1 MDGLTLEK
9 KVMKAS
15 CQPIFIVGAPRS
27 GTTWLLSMLERHPQ
41 CRVVTPEDLGF
52 ATPRPTKETGLFMH
66 ELSSNEII
74 ERFSRLPTDKVPV
87 EKTPGHLLQA
97 GRIKRTFPAARII
110 LIRRQP
116 LDVIWSMLQANT
128 FWEESPRNLADA
140 VALYNK
146 YVKAQEIYLGYDAIV
161 DYETLWYQPAE
172 QLGTLLAQLGLDPTT
187 APQLIM
193 QTAEGISLPGELS
206 SVFRQGTPGEGERYF
221 QEADKAYLR
230 DNLCPPCTQTKETV
244 LFTSNHLLGWTGSE
258 TLLMTLVGGLLERG
272 YPLAVYARHCDQH
285 WLDAHFDPRIR
296 LTDDLSTLQ
305 DVPFDLA
312 HIQHSSCLLE
322 VRATFP
328 ALPTIF
334 SSLGVLP
341 FLEQPPPFNLG
352 VSRYLA
358 ISEEVCDNLTRQGAP
373 RQEIH
378 VLRNT
383 VNDRQF
389 FPTSQICEH
398 PERILVLSYK
408 MAETNKDLLRQVAG
422 RIGAAI
428 HFVGS
433 DAVTPNT
440 QLNSLINEA
449 DVVVSLGRGVIEA
462 MLCGRVPLVYDTHGG
477 DGLVTPEN
485 IYELWTCNFS
495 GRRYRQEYS
504 VDALVE
510 ELGNYRQEHGS
521 RLRELAV
528 THFGLQANLD
538 HLASLYRNIPS
549 TSLPPKLETQAALE
563 FFFLIA
569 GEDRRLTKQRLHT
582 LSSMAHSQQALQTE
596 IARVK
601 STLSWKITKPF
612 RAIWN
617 GLLLLL
623 SAQR

>member
-1 MDGLTLEK
+1 
-9 KVMKAS
+9 MKAS

-27 GTTWLLSMLERHPQ
+27 GTTWLLSILERHPQ
-41 CRVVTPEDLGF
+41 CRAVTPEDLGF
-52 ATPRPTKETGLFMH
+52 ATPRPTKETGLFMRG
-66 ELSSNEII
+66 LSSNEII

-128 FWEESPRNLADA
+128 FWEESPKNLADA

-146 YVKAQEIYLGYDAIV
+146 YAKAQEIYLGYDAII
-161 DYETLWYQPAE
+161 DYETLWHQPVE
-172 QLGTLLAQLGLDPTT
+172 QLGALLAQLGLDSAT
-187 APQLIM
+187 APQLVM
-193 QTAEGISLPGELS
+193 QTAEGKSLPGELS

-230 DNLCPPCTQTKETV
+230 DNLCSPCTQTKETV

-296 LTDDLSTLQ
+296 LTDDLATLR
-305 DVPFDLA
+305 DVPFNVA

-328 ALPTIF
+328 VLPAVF

-341 FLEQPPPFNLG
+341 FLEQPPPFDLG

-358 ISEEVCDNLTRQGAP
+358 ISEEVCDNLARQGIP
-373 RQEIH
+373 RQEIYI
-378 VLRNT
+378 LRNT
-383 VNDRQF
+383 VSDRQF
-389 FPTSQICEH
+389 FPTSPIREH
-398 PERILVLSYK
+398 PEHILVLSYK
-408 MAETNKDLLRQVAG
+408 MTEANKDLLRQAAG
-422 RIGAAI
+422 RIGATI
-428 HFVGS
+428 RFVGN

-440 QLNSLINEA
+440 QLNGLINEA

-462 MLCGRVPLVYDTHGG
+462 MLCGRVPLVYDIHGG

-485 IYELWTCNFS
+485 IHELWACNFS
-495 GRRYRQEYS
+495 GRRYRREYS
-504 VDALVE
+504 VTTLVE

-521 RLRELAV
+521 HLKELAV
-528 THFGLQANLD
+528 AHFGLQANLD
-538 HLASLYRNIPS
+538 RLTSLYRGIPS
-549 TSLPPKLETQAALE
+549 THLPPQLESQATLE

-569 GEDRRLTKQRLHT
+569 REDRRLTKQRLHT
-582 LSSMAHSQQALQTE
+582 MSSMAHSQQALQTE
-596 IARVK
+596 IVRVK
-601 STLSWKITKPF
+601 STFSWKITKPL

-617 GLLLLL
+617 SLLRLLL
-623 SAQR
+623 AQR